1 MANVIKIKRGLSS
14 NLSKANLQEGEL
26 AYTTDTKKLYISNTS
41 EPINNNTTYAISKSG
56 STITLTGSDGS
67 TTTVSDSNTTYS
79 AATTSAAGLMS
90 STDKSKLD
98 GIATGA
104 NKTTVDSSL
113 SNSST
118 NPVQNKVIYNAINE
132 LPKIHVGNTA
142 PTDSSVYLWLDTTST
157 FVFSFTREK
166 ISPNTLTYTAEE
178 GMTWGQWVNSAYNVD
193 GWEVDSYNE
202 IVLNYS
208 DGQTTTLRENNSTGY
223 KVLSTDVISI
233 NKIYYGQTQK

>member
-113 SNSST
+113 SSSST
-118 NPVQNKVIYNAINE
+118 NPVQNKVIYNAING
-132 LPKIHVGNTA
+132 LPKIYMGDTE
-142 PTDSSVYLWLDTTST
+142 PTDLNVLLWIDTG
-157 FVFSFTREK
+157 VPVEISFTVG
-166 ISPNTLTYTAEE
+166 STTLSAEE
-178 GMTWGQWVNSAYNVD
+178 GMTWAQWVESDYNTMGIYVNGNYIEYIDGSNGRYVCESRETVD
-193 GWEVDSYNE
+193 DFARPTDNIISNHTYDVSYKFP
-202 IVLNYS
+202 V
-208 DGQTTTLRENNSTGY
+208 
-223 KVLSTDVISI
+223 
-233 NKIYYGQTQK
+233 